1 MTNLKEKIELLKD
14 YSSQNPEIVMA
25 FVFGSRIEDRLHAG
39 SDWDIAVY
47 FTPQGGKIE
56 WEDEGREYPEE
67 ERVLGDCINILK
79 TDNVDLIV
87 LNRASARIAETAI
100 RGMPLV
106 IKDRRLF
113 LEFMLI
119 VTKEA
124 EDYRRTSR
132 EYAEI
137 YWRSKSLSEK
147 DVEALERRSVFI
159 DTELSALP
167 EYAGLTWDEYQKN
180 HHKRREVERLI
191 ENLMNAA
198 IDVAKIILASEK
210 RTVPSTYREML
221 RLLGTVVPFSRNMA
235 ERLSGWAGLRN
246 ILAHEYLD
254 LRWKPIHDFLE
265 HGESHFRTFL
275 QAAKEFLAH
284 TTPQEGS

>member
-1 MTNLKEKIELLKD
+1 MTELPEKIESLKG
-14 YSSQNPEIVMA
+14 YFSQNPEIVIA
-25 FVFGSRIEDRLHAG
+25 FVFGSRIEDRLHQG

-47 FTPQGGKIE
+47 FAPHGLKIE

-67 ERVLGDCINILK
+67 ERVLGDCIDILE

-87 LNRASARIAETAI
+87 LNRASARMAETAI
-100 RGMPLV
+100 QGMPLV
-106 IKDRRLF
+106 IKDQRLF

-137 YWRSKSLSEK
+137 YWRSKSLGEK
-147 DVEALERRSVFI
+147 DKEALERRLVFI

-167 EYAGLTWDEYQKN
+167 EYTGLTWDEYQKN
-180 HHKRREVERLI
+180 HRKRREVERFI
-191 ENLMNAA
+191 ENLLNAA

-221 RLLGTVVPFSRNMA
+221 HLIGTVSPFSQDTA
-235 ERLSGWAGLRN
+235 DRLSGWVGLRN

-254 LRWKPIHDFLE
+254 LRWKPVHDFLE
-265 HGESHFRTFL
+265 HCESHFRAFL
-275 QAAKEFLAH
+275 QAAKEFLKH
-284 TTPQEGS
+284 SSP